1 MKLKLSAVIL
11 FSAALGSGTA
21 IAQEKAAAQ
30 TAAKGAAQGTQVAQ
44 AGGAAAT
51 TTGGAST
58 GAAAATGAASFGS
71 AVVTSLPFIGITAGV
86 AAVGNASAGNVTT
99 TTSH

>member
-1 MKLKLSAVIL
+1 MKRKLSLAIL
-11 FSAALGSGTA
+11 LSAALGSGTA

-44 AGGAAAT
+44 AGGAAT

-58 GAAAATGAASFGS
+58 GAAAATTGAATFGS
-71 AVVTSLPFIGITAGV
+71 AVVTALPFVGISAGV
-86 AAVGNASAGNVTT
+86 AAVGNASSENTT
-99 TTSH
+99 TTTNH